1 MINQLKLINIQS
13 HKKSILDF
21 HPGLNVIVGP
31 TDSGKS
37 AIIRA
42 LRWLAWNRPLGDDI
56 RSDWGGKS
64 KVSVTLDGGE
74 IISKIKD
81 DSQIYK
87 HSEFENPFKAFGT
100 DVPEEIQKT
109 LNLNMVN
116 LQMQLDPT
124 FLLSMSEGEIAKYF
138 NKIANLEK
146 IDKGISFTNSGIT
159 RLNSSIKNKTEDLAK
174 AEAKLT
180 QFDELPKLEIELE
193 VLEEMESKIENKQ
206 KSISSLEALINKIGE
221 IEEEILESSEILA
234 FEEEVDKLINSYG
247 LIVVKNDEIEELQ
260 NLISDISEIDD
271 EIAVNAFL
279 VSVESDITNLINIKG
294 SIDSKNTEI
303 RTLSALV
310 DRITS
315 IDVEIS
321 TAKKELEKNQAIF
334 DQNMPEVCPLC
345 GK

>member
-13 HKKSILDF
+13 HKKTILDF

-37 AIIRA
+37 AVIRA

-64 KVSVTLDGGE
+64 KVSVTLDSGE

-81 DSQIYK
+81 DSQMYK
-87 HSEFENPFKAFGT
+87 HSAFENPFKAFGT
-100 DVPEEIQKT
+100 DVPEEIQKS
-109 LNLNMVN
+109 LNLNIVN

-146 IDKGISFTNSGIT
+146 IDRGISYTNSGIT
-159 RLNSSIKNKTEDLAK
+159 RLNTSIKNKTEDLEK
-174 AEAKLT
+174 AEAKLS
-180 QFDELPKLEIELE
+180 QFENLPKLEIELE
-193 VLEEMESKIENKQ
+193 VLEEMETRIENKQ
-206 KSISSLEALINKIGE
+206 KTISSLESLINKIDEINQE
-221 IEEEILESSEILA
+221 IEEVSAILSFEDEVNTLIEMHGGIKKQIESVLTLE
-234 FEEEVDKLINSYG
+234 
-247 LIVVKNDEIEELQ
+247 

-271 EIAVNAFL
+271 EIAVNFFL
-279 VSVESDITNLINIKG
+279 ISAEPDILNLISIKVK
-294 SIDSKNTEI
+294 IDSITTEGK
-303 RTLSALV
+303 TLRALV
-310 DRITS
+310 DRIS
-315 IDVEIS
+315 VINAGIEKE
-321 TAKKELEKNQAIF
+321 KKDLETNQALF
-334 DQNMPEVCPLC
+334 DKNMPEVCPLC